1 MKKKVIKAGMNAK
14 LALPKSPTVWIE
26 KIRAGKAT
34 VWYIGNDVIQ
44 TVVVPV
50 DILEVIHVRRKKK

>member
-1 MKKKVIKAGMNAK
+1 MKKKVIKAGMSAK
-14 LALPKSPTVWIE
+14 LALPKSPTVWIQ

-44 TVVVPV
+44 TIVVPV
-50 DILEVIHVRRKKK
+50 EILRVTNVRSKKK